1 MLLPALLCVFTL
13 ACSASHVDDNEIIGS
28 SSRRIN
34 SGEEL
39 LSAVV
44 GDCFTGSDNG
54 VSSTSCLRLKVLKYL
69 DSVVGVQDARSLE
82 QSDAEQLDTMI
93 LLRVTR
99 YLKSHEFK
107 IHLPDFVFQEATLT
121 FRPGKSLV
129 DFKVEF
135 PKPDA
140 SEDRAITQGNIA
152 QYVCSVEIFKFIF
165 ECFSF
170 EFGFWI
176 FRLFPVWHFQGRY
189 SLSFWSPTTER
200 GHKVTENMR
209 SSLI

>member
-1 MLLPALLCVFTL
+1 MLLPTLLCIVIL
-13 ACSASHVDDNEIIGS
+13 ACSASHVDDNEIVGS
-28 SSRRIN
+28 SPRNIN

-69 DSVVGVQDARSLE
+69 DSVVGVRDARSLE
-82 QSDAEQLDTMI
+82 QSDAEQLDAMI
-93 LLRVTR
+93 LSRVTR

-152 QYVCSVEIFKFIF
+152 QYFCSLETFKFLSEF
-165 ECFSF
+165 CSF
-170 EFGFWI
+170 DFGF
-176 FRLFPVWHFQGRY
+176 
-189 SLSFWSPTTER
+189 
-200 GHKVTENMR
+200 
-209 SSLI
+209 

>member
-1 MLLPALLCVFTL
+1 MLLPALLCVFSL
-13 ACSASHVDDNEIIGS
+13 ACSASHVDDNEITGS
-28 SSRRIN
+28 SSRKIN
-34 SGEEL
+34 SVEEL

-44 GDCFTGSDNG
+44 GDCFTGGDNG

-69 DSVVGVQDARSLE
+69 DSVVCVQDARSLE
-82 QSDAEQLDTMI
+82 QSDAEQLDAMI
-93 LLRVTR
+93 LSRVTR

-129 DFKVEF
+129 NFKVEF

-152 QYVCSVEIFKFIF
+152 KFVCFVGTFKFIF
-165 ECFSF
+165 EYCSF
-170 EFGFWI
+170 EFGFCI

-189 SLSFWSPTTER
+189 LLLSCSPTAA
-200 GHKVTENMR
+200 
-209 SSLI
+209 

>member
-1 MLLPALLCVFTL
+1 MLQPALLCVFTL
-13 ACSASHVDDNEIIGS
+13 ASSASHIEDNEIIGS
-28 SSRRIN
+28 SSRKIN

-44 GDCFTGSDNG
+44 RDCFTGSDNG
-54 VSSTSCLRLKVLKYL
+54 VSSTSCLRLKVLNYL
-69 DSVVGVQDARSLE
+69 DSVVGIQGARSLE
-82 QSDAEQLDTMI
+82 ESDAEQMDAMI
-93 LLRVTR
+93 LSRVTR

-135 PKPDA
+135 PKSDA

-152 QYVCSVEIFKFIF
+152 QFACCVETFKFLF
-165 ECFSF
+165 ECCSF
-170 EFGFWI
+170 EFGF
-176 FRLFPVWHFQGRY
+176 
-189 SLSFWSPTTER
+189 
-200 GHKVTENMR
+200 
-209 SSLI
+209 

>member
-1 MLLPALLCVFTL
+1 MASHNLPSDPPVLTTVTVNTMLLPALLCVFTL

-28 SSRRIN
+28 SSRKIN

-69 DSVVGVQDARSLE
+69 DSVVGFQDARSLE
-82 QSDAEQLDTMI
+82 QSDAEQLDAMI
-93 LLRVTR
+93 LSRVTR

-152 QYVCSVEIFKFIF
+152 QYVCSVETLKFLF
-165 ECFSF
+165 EHSSF
-170 EFGFWI
+170 EFGFLI

-189 SLSFWSPTTER
+189 PL
-200 GHKVTENMR
+200 
-209 SSLI
+209 

>member
-1 MLLPALLCVFTL
+1 MASHNLPSDPPVLTTAIVNAMLLPALLCVFSL
-13 ACSASHVDDNEIIGS
+13 ACSATHVEDNEIIGS
-28 SSRRIN
+28 SSRKIN

-54 VSSTSCLRLKVLKYL
+54 VSSTSCLRLKVVKYL

-82 QSDAEQLDTMI
+82 QSDAEQLDAMI
-93 LLRVTR
+93 LSRVTR

-152 QYVCSVEIFKFIF
+152 QYISSVETFKFLF
-165 ECFSF
+165 KCYSF
-170 EFGFWI
+170 EFG
-176 FRLFPVWHFQGRY
+176 L
-189 SLSFWSPTTER
+189 
-200 GHKVTENMR
+200 
-209 SSLI
+209 

>member
-1 MLLPALLCVFTL
+1 MLLPALLCVF
-13 ACSASHVDDNEIIGS
+13 AVVCSASHVDDNEITGS
-28 SSRRIN
+28 SSRKIN

-54 VSSTSCLRLKVLKYL
+54 VSSTSCMRSKVLKYL

-82 QSDAEQLDTMI
+82 QSDSEQLDAMI
-93 LLRVTR
+93 LSRVTR

-107 IHLPDFVFQEATLT
+107 MHLPEFVFQEAILT

-129 DFKVEF
+129 DFKVQF

-140 SEDRAITQGNIA
+140 NEDRAITAGNVP
-152 QYVCSVEIFKFIF
+152 QYICTVEIFIF
-165 ECFSF
+165 LFEVCLL
-170 EFGFWI
+170 EFG
-176 FRLFPVWHFQGRY
+176 L
-189 SLSFWSPTTER
+189 
-200 GHKVTENMR
+200 
-209 SSLI
+209 

>member
-1 MLLPALLCVFTL
+1 VASHNLPSDPPVLTTVIVNTMLLPALLCVFTL
-13 ACSASHVDDNEIIGS
+13 ACSASHVADNEIIGS
-28 SSRRIN
+28 RSRKIN

-44 GDCFTGSDNG
+44 GDCFTGSDSG
-54 VSSTSCLRLKVLKYL
+54 ASPTSCLRLKVLKYL

-82 QSDAEQLDTMI
+82 QSDAEQLDAMI
-93 LLRVTR
+93 LSRVTR

-107 IHLPDFVFQEATLT
+107 VHLPDFLFQEATLT

-140 SEDRAITQGNIA
+140 SEDRAVTEGNIA
-152 QYVCSVEIFKFIF
+152 QYICTVEKFKFIF
-165 ECFSF
+165 EFCSF
-170 EFGFWI
+170 EFG
-176 FRLFPVWHFQGRY
+176 V
-189 SLSFWSPTTER
+189 
-200 GHKVTENMR
+200 
-209 SSLI
+209 